1 MSEFQDG
8 IGHAD
13 DLERLWTPYRMAYIR
28 GENKP
33 TDGSGGSV
41 RSAGSRASTT
51 RPGWSCGAA
60 RRRTSC

>member
-33 TDGSGGSV
+33 VDGS
-41 RSAGSRASTT
+41 
-51 RPGWSCGAA
+51 
-60 RRRTSC
+60 